1 MFAYT
6 NEVVMTATAAERQ
19 EKYRQKKKSNGFTKV
34 CVWVPEEKREKLI
47 TYAEELSKDD
57 VRT

>member
-1 MFAYT
+1 
-6 NEVVMTATAAERQ
+6 MTATAAERQ